1 MLALGYTKQ
10 NIRTADLWLWL
21 RPSLNVTDVVL
32 TQSAAEQVNTNT
44 RSHTEA
50 ERRPAAAG
58 GRSVMVA
65 GCTAPTAPRPLS
77 RYCVHCPLS
86 FNIGRGN
93 LIVSSA
99 ARIIENC
106 YSMFNGSNNTYEE
119 SVRGPASGLTSCH
132 FLWCLPT
139 SILSLCYWSEIL
151 VSWCQSLQE

>member
-50 ERRPAAAG
+50 ERRPAAACG
-58 GRSVMVA
+58 SVMVA
-65 GCTAPTAPRPLS
+65 GCTAARPPITLL
-77 RYCVHCPLS
+77 CLLS

>member
-10 NIRTADLWLWL
+10 NNSGPVIVTAAVT
-21 RPSLNVTDVVL
+21 LNVTDVVL

-65 GCTAPTAPRPLS
+65 GCTAPRPPITLL
-77 RYCVHCPLS
+77 CPLS

>member
-10 NIRTADLWLWL
+10 NNSGPVIVTAAVT
-21 RPSLNVTDVVL
+21 LNVTDVVL
-32 TQSAAEQVNTNT
+32 TQSAAEQVHTNT
-44 RSHTEA
+44 KSHTEA
-50 ERRPAAAG
+50 ERRPAAACG

-65 GCTAPTAPRPLS
+65 GCTAPRPPITLL
-77 RYCVHCPLS
+77 CLLS

-132 FLWCLPT
+132 FLLCP
-139 SILSLCYWSEIL
+139 LSS
-151 VSWCQSLQE
+151 

>member
-10 NIRTADLWLWL
+10 NNSGPVIVTAAVT
-21 RPSLNVTDVVL
+21 LNVTDVVL

-50 ERRPAAAG
+50 ETRPAAAG
-58 GRSVMVA
+58 GRTVMVA

-99 ARIIENC
+99 ARIIETC
-106 YSMFNGSNNTYEE
+106 CSMFNGSDNTYEE

-139 SILSLCYWSEIL
+139 SILSLCYW
-151 VSWCQSLQE
+151 CQSLQE